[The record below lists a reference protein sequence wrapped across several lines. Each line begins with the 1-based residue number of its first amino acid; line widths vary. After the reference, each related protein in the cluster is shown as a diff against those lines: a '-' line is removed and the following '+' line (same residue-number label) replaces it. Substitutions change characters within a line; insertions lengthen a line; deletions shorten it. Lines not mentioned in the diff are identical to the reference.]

1 MRAEKCGVAV
11 ASAHGGPENPL
22 RHDFLRMMAANSKRR
37 SRLVNV
43 QPPQP
48 GRQPRCNQKPIQHR
62 LPPARQYVPQERP
75 RRDYSNDVKG

>member
-1 MRAEKCGVAV
+1 MRA
-11 ASAHGGPENPL
+11 ASGGFAAASVYGGPENPL

-48 GRQPRCNQKPIQHR
+48 DRQPRCTQQPIQHR
-62 LPPARQYVPQERP
+62 LPPARRYVPQERP
-75 RRDYSNDVKG
+75 RRDYSSDVKD